1 MYYHTYFSLYFHRY
15 FNGKSITDGGTLWYL
30 RCLIKR
36 HNISKNVSKEMN
48 ELEDFFHS
56 VAHVTAAA
64 LHYFV
69 GGGWG
74 AGDRLHTCRLNTKC
88 HLYSVLFFC

>member
-15 FNGKSITDGGTLWYL
+15 FNGKSITDGGTVWYL

-36 HNISKNVSKEMN
+36 HNVSEEMN
-48 ELEDFFHS
+48 EFEDFFHS
-56 VAHVTAAA
+56 VAKAHVTAAA
-64 LHYFV
+64 LHYFG

-74 AGDRLHTCRLNTKC
+74 ARDRLHTCRLNTKC
-88 HLYSVLFFC
+88 HMYSVLFFC